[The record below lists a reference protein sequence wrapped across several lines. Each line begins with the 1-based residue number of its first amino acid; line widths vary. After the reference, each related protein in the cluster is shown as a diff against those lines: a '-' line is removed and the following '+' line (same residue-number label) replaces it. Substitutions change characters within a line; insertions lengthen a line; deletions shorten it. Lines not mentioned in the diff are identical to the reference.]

1 MFTSIPL
8 AVKGIIDI
16 DLSPIDGK
24 IVYLLQPYL
33 YYEGREY
40 PKFTI
45 FHFILELIKG
55 VFHSFINYYICI
67 NGGKSAINS
76 LGHVTCLWYN
86 SVILYTNIII
96 IVSIDLIVITK
107 YHTWINWVLLFFC
120 TFFLYVLFLIAVH
133 KLIMFNSQGTMQIAF
148 SSGKSWLFF
157 LLVGGISFISE
168 MAILA
173 FKTLFYN
180 NVRNCIKLMKN
191 KDDLSEIEKKL
202 NFIYEDDN
210 SNNKND
216 SSSDEN
222 ENEISNIKKNNEKL
236 KGESTDNILQ
246 ATNTLRS
253 ASLNMK
259 NKIINDDT
267 FFLPEKEENEK
278 KDKKDTNR
286 NIKPNFSIVESI
298 SQDEMTSKNEEEI
311 KKI

>member
-1 MFTSIPL
+1 
-8 AVKGIIDI
+8 
-16 DLSPIDGK
+16 
-24 IVYLLQPYL
+24 
-33 YYEGREY
+33 
-40 PKFTI
+40 
-45 FHFILELIKG
+45 
-55 VFHSFINYYICI
+55 
-67 NGGKSAINS
+67 
-76 LGHVTCLWYN
+76 
-86 SVILYTNIII
+86 
-96 IVSIDLIVITK
+96 
-107 YHTWINWVLLFFC
+107 
-120 TFFLYVLFLIAVH
+120 
-133 KLIMFNSQGTMQIAF
+133 MFNSQGTMQIAF

-202 NFIYEDDN
+202 NFIYEDDS
-210 SNNKND
+210 SNHKND
-216 SSSDEN
+216 SSVDES
-222 ENEISNIKKNNEKL
+222 ENGVSNNIKKNNENIKA
-236 KGESTDNILQ
+236 ESTDNILQ
-246 ATNTLRS
+246 ATNTLKS
-253 ASLNMK
+253 ASLKMK

-298 SQDEMTSKNEEEI
+298 SQDEMTSKNEEEV